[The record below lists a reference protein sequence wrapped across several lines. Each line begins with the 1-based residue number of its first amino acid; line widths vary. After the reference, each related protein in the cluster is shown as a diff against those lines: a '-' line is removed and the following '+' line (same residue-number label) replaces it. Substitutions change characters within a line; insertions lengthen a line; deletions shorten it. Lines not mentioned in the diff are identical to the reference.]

1 MAWTSDNYNPD
12 LWVRGVK
19 LSHLA
24 WHSCVLPK
32 HQYTFITK
40 FNLKAL
46 LSRNTYNFQQW
57 MSRLPQRWW
66 TQRNAIRNANCKTS
80 WIIKILNAHCAFRKC
95 LKAYLS
101 ECLYTPLIPSCM
113 VMDYG
118 FDDNSLW
125 RVVFAWMYMAL
136 QTPFGVWNIA
146 CSGEMYFMYVYIRDC
161 VTMNHTHKNSDW
173 KSN

>member
-1 MAWTSDNYNPD
+1 MT
-12 LWVRGVK
+12 
-19 LSHLA
+19 
-24 WHSCVLPK
+24 
-32 HQYTFITK
+32 YTT
-40 FNLKAL
+40 NV
-46 LSRNTYNFQQW
+46 YNFQQW

-118 FDDNSLW
+118 FDNDSYEKLSLLECIW
-125 RVVFAWMYMAL
+125 RFKHYLVYETLPAL
-136 QTPFGVWNIA
+136 VKYTSCMLILEIVWQWIVHIRIVIESQANILID
-146 CSGEMYFMYVYIRDC
+146 VRDK
-161 VTMNHTHKNSDW
+161 VHD
-173 KSN
+173 

>member
-1 MAWTSDNYNPD
+1 MT
-12 LWVRGVK
+12 
-19 LSHLA
+19 
-24 WHSCVLPK
+24 
-32 HQYTFITK
+32 YTT
-40 FNLKAL
+40 NV
-46 LSRNTYNFQQW
+46 YNFQQW

-118 FDDNSLW
+118 FDNDSYEELSLLECIW
-125 RVVFAWMYMAL
+125 RFKHCLVYETLPAL
-136 QTPFGVWNIA
+136 VKCTSCMLILEIVWQWIVHIRIVIESQANILID
-146 CSGEMYFMYVYIRDC
+146 VRDK
-161 VTMNHTHKNSDW
+161 VHD
-173 KSN
+173 